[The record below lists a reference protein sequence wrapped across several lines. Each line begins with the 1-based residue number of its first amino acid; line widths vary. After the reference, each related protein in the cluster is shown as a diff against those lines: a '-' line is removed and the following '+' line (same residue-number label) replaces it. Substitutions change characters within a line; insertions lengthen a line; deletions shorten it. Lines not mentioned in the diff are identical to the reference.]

1 MLRRPVPRKYRSC
14 SPASIAD
21 MQGAPMVKA
30 EGVHKNFGRLE
41 VLRGIDLEVLPRE
54 VMCMI
59 GPSGSGKSTFLRC
72 INHLEK
78 IDAGRLSVDG
88 ELVGYRQQG
97 DKLYEL
103 HDAVVCRKRS
113 EIGMVFQ
120 RFNLFPHMTALENV
134 IEAPIRVKKE
144 GRTVAIERA
153 RRLLERVGLAEKVK
167 AYPNQLSG
175 GQQQR
180 VAIARALAM
189 QPKLMLFDEPTSA
202 LDPELVGEVLDV
214 MRGLAEDGM
223 TMVVVTHEM
232 GFAREVGD
240 SLVFMDGGVVVEA
253 GKPKEVL
260 TKPQHERTRTF
271 LSSVL

>member
-1 MLRRPVPRKYRSC
+1 
-14 SPASIAD
+14 
-21 MQGAPMVKA
+21 MVLA
-30 EGVHKNFGRLE
+30 ERVHKSFGHIE
-41 VLRGIDLEVLPRE
+41 VLKGIDLAVEAGTVCCLL
-54 VMCMI
+54 

-78 IDAGRLSVDG
+78 VDAGRLSVDG
-88 ELVGYRQQG
+88 ELVGYRQEG

-103 HDAVVCRKRS
+103 KESETAGKRA

-120 RFNLFPHMTALENV
+120 RFNLFPHMTALGNIV
-134 IEAPIRVKKE
+134 EAPIRVKGISKKDAAE
-144 GRTVAIERA
+144 QARA
-153 RRLLERVGLAEKVK
+153 LLDRVGLADKVD
-167 AYPNQLSG
+167 AYPAQLSG

-214 MRGLAEDGM
+214 MRSLARDGM

-232 GFAREVGD
+232 TFAREVGD
-240 SLVFMDGGVVVEA
+240 TVVFMDGGVVVEA
-253 GKPKEVL
+253 GTPSDVL
-260 TKPQHERTRTF
+260 GNPQQERTRTF
-271 LSSVL
+271 LGKVT